1 MHLKEVMLHA
11 LSFKYGST
19 DILLIML
26 MGGVAC
32 VVVIIITCMLYI
44 YIYAYLSIQWLK
56 LL

>member
-32 VVVIIITCMLYI
+32 VAVIIITCMLYI
-44 YIYAYLSIQWLK
+44 YMPIYLYNG
-56 LL
+56 

>member
-32 VVVIIITCMLYI
+32 VAVIIITCML